1 VEFLEVSSLSV
12 KEGKNPGEGS
22 KIESLAGIKVRWFEK
37 IWIDLT
43 CQLELY
49 SDYLKPQDSFSPTWN
64 KKKAFASSKPPP
76 FVPIATKLATT
87 SLSNR
92 DTIFCGQTSLRSSCD
107 TTAELHI
114 FYLKVISKILSVY
127 NFFFAWQ
134 QDNDVGL
141 LRRVLGAWFVL
152 VLWHYDWNNVS
163 QIPIYRMWPS
173 TNTIFDAANYTVQ
186 QDKGSTD
193 TANVIG
199 NYCEND

>member
-1 VEFLEVSSLSV
+1 V
-12 KEGKNPGEGS
+12 P
-22 KIESLAGIKVRWFEK
+22 VRIVQRLFKASE
-37 IWIDLT
+37 
-43 CQLELY
+43 Q
-49 SDYLKPQDSFSPTWN
+49 FSPTRN

-114 FYLKVISKILSVY
+114 FYLKVISKILRVY

-152 VLWHYDWNNVS
+152 VCGIMTETMCLKSLFIVCGPLLRQFLMRQTTLFSRIRALQTLQTSSGTTVKTIKSICYLVA
-163 QIPIYRMWPS
+163 PWP
-173 TNTIFDAANYTVQ
+173 A
-186 QDKGSTD
+186 
-193 TANVIG
+193 
-199 NYCEND
+199 

>member
-1 VEFLEVSSLSV
+1 M
-12 KEGKNPGEGS
+12 P
-22 KIESLAGIKVRWFEK
+22 VRIVQRLFK
-37 IWIDLT
+37 ASG
-43 CQLELY
+43 Q
-49 SDYLKPQDSFSPTWN
+49 FSPTWN

-76 FVPIATKLATT
+76 FVSNATKLATT

-92 DTIFCGQTSLRSSCD
+92 DTMFCGQTSLRSSCD
-107 TTAELHI
+107 TTAELYI

-141 LRRVLGAWFVL
+141 LRCVLGAWFVL

-173 TNTIFDAANYTVQ
+173 ANTIFDAANYTVQ